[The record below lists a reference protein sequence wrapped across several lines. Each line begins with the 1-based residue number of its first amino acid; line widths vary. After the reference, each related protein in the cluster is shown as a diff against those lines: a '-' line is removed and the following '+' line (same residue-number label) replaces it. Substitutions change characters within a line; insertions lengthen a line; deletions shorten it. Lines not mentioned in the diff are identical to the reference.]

1 MIPPTIR
8 PPLLL
13 AMLLALTSSPTVAA
27 ETNPT
32 SPDWTLATPE
42 GEPVRLSEAVQD
54 KPVVL
59 LFWASWCPYCKALM
73 PHLQSIR
80 LEYGDEVDI
89 LAISF
94 RDEGDPVGYARDAG
108 YDFTLLPDGGA
119 VAERYEVWGTPGLI
133 VVDRDMKIRFDLR
146 ELPRKEPPAV
156 TESKSHG
163 RKAAY
168 RAPYWAAEIR
178 KALDTV
184 LGE

>member
-1 MIPPTIR
+1 MVQPRIR
-8 PPLLL
+8 LPLLL
-13 AMLLALTSSPTVAA
+13 AMLLALASSPAFAA

-32 SPDWTLATPE
+32 SPDWTLTTPE
-42 GEPVRLSEAVQD
+42 GEPVRLSEAVRD

-80 LEYGDEVDI
+80 LEYGDELDI

-108 YDFTLLPDGGA
+108 YDFTLLPAGGA
-119 VAERYEVWGTPGLI
+119 VSERYEVWGTPGLI

-146 ELPRKEPPAV
+146 ELPRQEPPAV

-178 KALDTV
+178 KALDAV